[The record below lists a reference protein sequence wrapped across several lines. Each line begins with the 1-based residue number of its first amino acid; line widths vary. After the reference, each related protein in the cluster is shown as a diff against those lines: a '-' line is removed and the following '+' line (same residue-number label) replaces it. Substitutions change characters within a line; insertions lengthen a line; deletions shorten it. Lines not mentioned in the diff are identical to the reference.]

1 MKTNITLFAQI
12 IGSLCR
18 NSFNQLVQQHQSNKH
33 AKGIDSWTHLIT
45 MVFAQFS
52 KLNSLRDVTNGLKSA
67 SGNLNH
73 LGLQK
78 SPSKSS
84 LSYQNKNRD
93 WTLMRDYYFV
103 LLKKLSGMARFKQTR
118 FRIKSKILLLDST
131 TISLCLSLFDW
142 ARFRKKKG
150 AIKLHTLLD
159 YDGCL
164 PVYMNMTDGKV
175 HDSIVAR
182 EIVLPA
188 DSVVVADRAYIDF
201 ETLYRWHQ
209 GKSYFVIRLKK
220 SIQHKAVG
228 ERDLPDNRH
237 EHILI
242 DEYIE
247 LTEEQTRKKYPR
259 KLRRVV
265 IWDEQNQQTLEMITN
280 QFTWTANTIGELY
293 KARWTI
299 ENFFK
304 DIKQLLKIKTF
315 LGTSPNAVLI
325 QIWTAMITILVLKY
339 LKACA
344 KYGWQ
349 LSNLV
354 VFIRLNL
361 LVKIDLRR
369 ILDDPFQ
376 PPPESVIYDSNQ
388 YVLFDWQGS
397 D

>member
-1 MKTNITLFAQI
+1 MKTNLTLFAQI
-12 IGSLCR
+12 IQSLSR
-18 NSFNQLVQQHQSNKH
+18 NCFKTLVKH
-33 AKGIDSWTHLIT
+33 YDTDKHNKGIDSWTHLIT
-45 MVFAQFS
+45 MLFCQFS
-52 KLNSLRDVTNGLKSA
+52 KLNSLRDVTNGLRSA

-78 SPSKSS
+78 APSKSS
-84 LSYQNKNRD
+84 LSYQNQNRE
-93 WTLMRDYYFV
+93 WHLFQDYYFK
-103 LLKKLSGMARFKQTR
+103 LLQRLSGLTQFKQTR

-142 ARFRKKKG
+142 AKYRKRKG

-164 PVYMNMTDGKV
+164 PVYINLTDGKV
-175 HDSIVAR
+175 NDAMAAK

-188 DSVVVADRAYIDF
+188 DSVVVADRAYVDF
-201 ETLYRWHQ
+201 ENLYRWHT
-209 GKSYFVIRLKK
+209 GKSIFVVRLKK
-220 SIQHKAVG
+220 SVKFKRLN
-228 ERDLPDNRH
+228 ERELPEDRH
-237 EHILI
+237 QHILV

-247 LTEEQTRKKYPR
+247 LSEEKTKAKYPK

-265 IWDEQNQQTLEMITN
+265 VWDEVNQQTIELITN
-280 QFTWTANTIGELY
+280 QFSWTANTISDLY
-293 KARWTI
+293 KVRWDI
-299 ENFFK
+299 EQFFK
-304 DIKQLLKIKTF
+304 DIKQLLKIKSF

-344 KYGWQ
+344 KYGWC

-354 VFIRLNL
+354 AFLRINL
-361 LVKIDLRR
+361 LVKFDLQRL
-369 ILDDPFQ
+369 LDNPFEQQ
-376 PPPESVIYDSNQ
+376 PEPVPLL
-388 YVLFDWQGS
+388 YVQGKLFDWG

>member
-12 IGSLCR
+12 ISTLCR

-45 MVFAQFS
+45 MLFAQFS

-84 LSYQNKNRD
+84 LAYQNQNRD
-93 WTLMRDYYFV
+93 WKLMRDYYFRM
-103 LLKKLSGMARFKQTR
+103 LKKLSGLSQFRQTR
-118 FRIKSKILLLDST
+118 FRIKSKILLLDAT

-142 ARFRKKKG
+142 AKFRKKKG

-175 HDSIVAR
+175 HDSTVAR
-182 EIVLPA
+182 QIVLPA

-201 ETLYRWHQ
+201 DTLYRWNQ
-209 GKSYFVIRLKK
+209 DKSYFVIRLKK
-220 SIQHKAVG
+220 SIRYKSLG
-228 ERDLPDNRH
+228 ERELPDNRH
-237 EHILI
+237 GHILI

-247 LTEEQTRKKYPR
+247 LTEEKTRQKYPL
-259 KLRRVV
+259 KLRRVAV
-265 IWDEQNQQTLEMITN
+265 WDDQNKQTIEVITN

-293 KARWTI
+293 KARWAI

-376 PPPESVIYDSNQ
+376 PPPDASSYDINQ
-388 YVLFDWQGS
+388 YVLFDWEGS